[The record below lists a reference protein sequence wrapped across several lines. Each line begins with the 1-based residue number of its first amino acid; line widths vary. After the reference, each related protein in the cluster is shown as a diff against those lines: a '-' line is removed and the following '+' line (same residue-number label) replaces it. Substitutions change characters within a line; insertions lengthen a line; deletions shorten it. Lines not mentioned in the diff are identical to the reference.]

1 MMSPKSPSLAVL
13 VAITA
18 INPLALNIVQPALP
32 EMARVLE
39 ISYGTAQLALSLYLV
54 ASAVSQIGLG
64 PVSDRFGRRPV
75 ALGGIAIYIAGSLM
89 CLLATSIWML
99 SVGRVV
105 QAAGGIAGFVMAR
118 AALRDM
124 HGLDAAAARLG
135 DVMVPVIVVPMIA
148 PLLGGWIAERGG
160 YENVFLFT
168 SIIGAVV
175 LILAYFL
182 LHETHHPHART
193 AQAFSVAAFRVLTS
207 SRAYLGQVATLAFSS
222 GIFFAFLAGAP
233 YLVIELQHQ
242 GPTTFGAWYMLA
254 SIGYMAGN
262 FLSGRFAERVGVD
275 RILAAGIIVTVVGVA
290 LVAAA
295 YAAFPAST
303 AAVFIAA
310 MPIWIGNGLTMPS
323 TTASALSVRPE
334 LAGTASGLLGAGQL
348 GIGAVVALITAY
360 ALGATAWPMILIM
373 GVSTLLMLIGYFS
386 TDSADGVPRGR
397 APNGD

>member
-1 MMSPKSPSLAVL
+1 
-13 VAITA
+13 
-18 INPLALNIVQPALP
+18 
-32 EMARVLE
+32 
-39 ISYGTAQLALSLYLV
+39 
-54 ASAVSQIGLG
+54 
-64 PVSDRFGRRPV
+64 
-75 ALGGIAIYIAGSLM
+75 
-89 CLLATSIWML
+89 
-99 SVGRVV
+99 
-105 QAAGGIAGFVMAR
+105 MAR

-148 PLLGGWIAERGG
+148 PLFGGWIAERGG
-160 YENVFLFT
+160 YEGVFLFT
-168 SIIGAVV
+168 SIIGAGVLVV
-175 LILAYFL
+175 AYFL

-193 AQAFSVAAFRVLTS
+193 AQAFSVAAFRILMS
-207 SRAYLGQVATLAFSS
+207 SRAYLAQVATLAFSS

-233 YLVIELQHQ
+233 YLVIELQQQ

-262 FLSGRFAERVGVD
+262 FLSGRFAVRLGVG
-275 RILAAGIIVTVVGVA
+275 RILAAGILVTVIGVV

-303 AAVFIAA
+303 AAIFIAA

-348 GIGAVVALITAY
+348 GLGAVVALITAY
-360 ALGATAWPMILIM
+360 ALGATAWPMVAIM

-386 TDSADGVPRGR
+386 TASVGGPQRIR
-397 APNGD
+397 EPNGD

>member
-75 ALGGIAIYIAGSLM
+75 ALGGIAIYIAGSLV

-193 AQAFSVAAFRVLTS
+193 AQAFSIGAFRILMS
-207 SRAYLGQVATLAFSS
+207 SRAYFGQVATLAFSS

>member
-1 MMSPKSPSLAVL
+1 MTPPQSPSLAVL

-32 EMARVLE
+32 EMARALA

-64 PVSDRFGRRPV
+64 PLSDRFGRRPV
-75 ALGGIAIYIAGSLM
+75 ALGGIAIYVAGSII

-99 SVGRVV
+99 SFGRVI

-148 PLLGGWIAERGG
+148 PLFGGWIAERGG
-160 YENVFLFT
+160 YEGVFLFT
-168 SIIGAVV
+168 SAVGAGVLVV
-175 LILAYFL
+175 AFFL
-182 LHETHHPHART
+182 LHETHHAHART
-193 AQAFSVAAFRVLTS
+193 TQAFSLSAFRILMTS
-207 SRAYLGQVATLAFSS
+207 RPFLAQVATLSFSS
-222 GIFFAFLAGAP
+222 AIFFAFLAGAP

-254 SIGYMAGN
+254 SVGYMAGN
-262 FLSGRFAERVGVD
+262 FLSGRFAVRVGVG
-275 RILAAGIIVTVVGVA
+275 RILAAGMAFTVVGVV

-303 AAVFIAA
+303 AAIFIAA

-348 GIGAVVALITAY
+348 GLGAFVALITAY
-360 ALGATAWPMILIM
+360 ALGATGWPMVAVM
-373 GVSTLLMLIGYFS
+373 GISMLLMLVGYFS
-386 TDSADGVPRGR
+386 TESFDALRRGR
-397 APNGD
+397 AADGD